1 MPYQYHPGFTPN
13 ENNITKVRALIENMS
28 EKGDI
33 VSLRQQ
39 FNKVIFTLA
48 DLVNDMHIKDVRFP
62 AWQEPLEGL
71 FTKMIFHSASINK
84 ISEDVAMF
92 RRMDGTVIGFP
103 AISDLFVLSRAQLEC
118 YLTIHY
124 LILSPT
130 GDEEGIF
137 RYLLYQL
144 SGLQNRQQYDV
155 TLEESK
161 QKLEKEAKQI
171 AELRKQVE
179 AHPVFQTLDGT
190 TKGKIKGNVP
200 PARLFGW
207 AELITQSHLLE
218 RAFKSV
224 WKLHSNHAHSEYIG
238 GIQLSS
244 YIKDVPALRKQ
255 IYLSVEAAIMV
266 ACVMISD
273 LLNLFP
279 VLITDYEKSASEDD
293 RAYISEFA
301 MAGLKWDL

>member
-39 FNKVIFTLA
+39 FNKVIFTFA
-48 DLVNDMHIKDVRFP
+48 DLVNDMHTKEVRYA
-62 AWQEPLEGL
+62 AWQQPLEGL
-71 FTKMIFHSASINK
+71 LTKLSFHSAAVNK
-84 ISEDVAMF
+84 MSEDVPMF
-92 RRMDGTVIGFP
+92 RRKDGKITSFP
-103 AISDLFVLSRAQLEC
+103 ALSDLFVLSRAQLEC

-124 LILSPT
+124 LILSPAN
-130 GDEEGIF
+130 DEEGIF

-161 QKLEKEAKQI
+161 QKLEAEAKQV

-179 AHPVFQTLDGT
+179 AHPVFQTLDST
-190 TKGKIKGNVP
+190 TKGKIKGNMP
-200 PARLFGW
+200 PARLFSW
-207 AELITQSHLLE
+207 TQLITQSHLLE

-238 GIQLSS
+238 GIQLAS
-244 YIKDVPALRKQ
+244 YFNDVDTLKKR
-255 IYLSVEAAIMV
+255 IYHSVEAAIMLTSV
-266 ACVMISD
+266 AISD
-273 LLNLFP
+273 VLNLFP
-279 VLITDYEKSASEDD
+279 VLIDDYETTVSEDD
-293 RAYISEFA
+293 RAYIAQFS
-301 MAGLKWDL
+301 MIGLKKGL